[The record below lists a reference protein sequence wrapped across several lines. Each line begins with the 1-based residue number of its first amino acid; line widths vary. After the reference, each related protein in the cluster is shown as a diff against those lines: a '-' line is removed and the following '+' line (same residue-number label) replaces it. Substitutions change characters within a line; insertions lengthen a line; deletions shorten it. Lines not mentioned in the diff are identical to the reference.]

1 MKSSVALLFVLV
13 VGCIPSRGE
22 QVHTRKVDE
31 EWLQKKPLS
40 LAVLDIHTNENP
52 IDPVF
57 LQMNLAQALR
67 ELGYSET
74 RSQAYQRPQKPWK
87 NREAAGVAQQTG
99 HDAAL
104 VLAFHNEEGLLQASL
119 RVIDTSGTIRYDVQ
133 LELSA
138 EGLTGEDLILK
149 LLSPLERIL

>member
-52 IDPVF
+52 IDPRI
-57 LQMNLAQALR
+57 QMNMGLIYAMLGNAEQAVMRGRQAMALYPLDKNAINAQRIHIQMGVIYLQLVQVDKCI
-67 ELGYSET
+67 ELLNTFKE
-74 RSQAYQRPQKPWK
+74 KPLGMEVGELK
-87 NREAAGVAQQTG
+87 T
-99 HDAAL
+99 DATWDPVRDHEVFKA
-104 VLAFHNEEGLLQASL
+104 
-119 RVIDTSGTIRYDVQ
+119 IVQ
-133 LELSA
+133 
-138 EGLTGEDLILK
+138 
-149 LLSPLERIL
+149 